1 MPLLLIKPP
10 SGTWPNPTIEAGRGR
25 DQRGRRRGRRWPRR
39 SQADDAIGSDRQASR
54 VDLGLIEVVAAGV
67 EVVLAAILG
76 IEFRAAQVAVV
87 VVGPGAVDDAASVGA
102 VGAQTGDG
110 QILYQPSFVFTP
122 QTWKCQEVSRSARS
136 RGKMK
141 PLPRSAVLRLG
152 TAALS
157 LLAVPHA
164 ARSDDLSN
172 FVRRAVVRS
181 AQVADQADSVWQQLA
196 GEVVPAWQKPNAL
209 PTMTVPPPLLDAAF
223 ADALLALPLEAAA
236 KCSGVSSASLAALV
250 PGARQDA
257 ALLYQEQS
265 EGDVRPLQNEPFY
278 GALSKPGPAPAG
290 VALRG
295 FAPSLVTAAAAGDFT
310 NSTLFGFEAYARWR
324 VLQAL

>member
-1 MPLLLIKPP
+1 
-10 SGTWPNPTIEAGRGR
+10 
-25 DQRGRRRGRRWPRR
+25 
-39 SQADDAIGSDRQASR
+39 
-54 VDLGLIEVVAAGV
+54 
-67 EVVLAAILG
+67 
-76 IEFRAAQVAVV
+76 
-87 VVGPGAVDDAASVGA
+87 
-102 VGAQTGDG
+102 
-110 QILYQPSFVFTP
+110 
-122 QTWKCQEVSRSARS
+122 
-136 RGKMK
+136 MK
-141 PLPRSAVLRLG
+141 PLSRSAVLRLG

-209 PTMTVPPPLLDAAF
+209 PAMTVPPPLLDGAF
-223 ADALLALPLEAAA
+223 ADSLLALPLEAAA
-236 KCSGVSSASLAALV
+236 KCSGASASSLAALV

-324 VLQAL
+324 VLQGELSDGRPPEERRQLQRCFSERLGEEMLKGPLRTAKLPPPRKLSTPRSEQSLLQAGP

>member
-1 MPLLLIKPP
+1 
-10 SGTWPNPTIEAGRGR
+10 
-25 DQRGRRRGRRWPRR
+25 
-39 SQADDAIGSDRQASR
+39 
-54 VDLGLIEVVAAGV
+54 
-67 EVVLAAILG
+67 
-76 IEFRAAQVAVV
+76 
-87 VVGPGAVDDAASVGA
+87 
-102 VGAQTGDG
+102 
-110 QILYQPSFVFTP
+110 
-122 QTWKCQEVSRSARS
+122 
-136 RGKMK
+136 MK

-324 VLQAL
+324 VLQAS

>member
-1 MPLLLIKPP
+1 MSGNSRVAPP
-10 SGTWPNPTIEAGRGR
+10 SDGT
-25 DQRGRRRGRRWPRR
+25 
-39 SQADDAIGSDRQASR
+39 
-54 VDLGLIEVVAAGV
+54 
-67 EVVLAAILG
+67 
-76 IEFRAAQVAVV
+76 
-87 VVGPGAVDDAASVGA
+87 
-102 VGAQTGDG
+102 
-110 QILYQPSFVFTP
+110 
-122 QTWKCQEVSRSARS
+122 
-136 RGKMK
+136 MK
-141 PLPRSAVLRLG
+141 PLSRPAVLRLG

-209 PTMTVPPPLLDAAF
+209 PAMTVPPPLLDGAF
-223 ADALLALPLEAAA
+223 ADSLLALPLEAAA
-236 KCSGVSSASLAALV
+236 KCSGASASSLAALV

-324 VLQAL
+324 VLQGELSDGRPPEERRQLQRCFSERLGEEMLKGPLRTAKLPPPRKLSTPRSEQSLLQAVDGCGALLDLMQANGLFSSYTLQKTMGSGADLFDEGDWQACHP

>member
-1 MPLLLIKPP
+1 
-10 SGTWPNPTIEAGRGR
+10 
-25 DQRGRRRGRRWPRR
+25 
-39 SQADDAIGSDRQASR
+39 
-54 VDLGLIEVVAAGV
+54 
-67 EVVLAAILG
+67 
-76 IEFRAAQVAVV
+76 
-87 VVGPGAVDDAASVGA
+87 
-102 VGAQTGDG
+102 
-110 QILYQPSFVFTP
+110 
-122 QTWKCQEVSRSARS
+122 
-136 RGKMK
+136 MK
-141 PLPRSAVLRLG
+141 PLSRPAVLRLG

-157 LLAVPHA
+157 LLTVPHA
-164 ARSDDLSN
+164 AQSDDLSN

-209 PTMTVPPPLLDAAF
+209 PTMTVPPPLLDGAF
-223 ADALLALPLEAAA
+223 ADSLLALPLEAAA
-236 KCSGVSSASLAALV
+236 KCSGASASSLTALV

-265 EGDVRPLQNEPFY
+265 EGDVRPLQNEPLY

-324 VLQAL
+324 VLQGELSDGRPAEERRQLQRCFSDKLGEEMLTGPLRSAKLPPPPALALARAPTPRTEQSLLQAVDGCGALLDVMQVRPDTCGYRLLMCSPRASTDWLLVQVLLVVLLVLVLATSASQ